1 MALSSLNHPIESD
14 VPSQVLID
22 FPDNRLMI
30 DLCGEFDRNLAEI
43 ENKLSVQLIRRGNQV
58 AVIGAE
64 ESRQKAVSVL
74 QRL

>member
-58 AVIGAE
+58 AVIGEIGRAH
-64 ESRQKAVSVL
+64 V
-74 QRL
+74 